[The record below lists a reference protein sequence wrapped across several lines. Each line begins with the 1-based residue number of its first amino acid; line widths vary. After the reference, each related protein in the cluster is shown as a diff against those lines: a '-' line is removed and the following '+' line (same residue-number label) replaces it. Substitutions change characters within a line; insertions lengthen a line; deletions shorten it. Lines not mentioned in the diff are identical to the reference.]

1 LAWETFFFNQVF
13 LVGVF

>member
-1 LAWETFFFNQVF
+1 MRNIFFNQVF